1 MKKIEL
7 KIELDPVTDGAT
19 ITSDNPVSK
28 EDGALVISTT
38 GESRIVDQ
46 DEANEILERLTG
58 KSTCEYLGSTDYLM
72 IYNRDK
78 IINAEDGRY
87 FMGSAI
93 IFNGTIRG
101 IEMLTED
108 DYSSAAT
115 EFESRLV
122 TLAADGERFK
132 AFPIP

>member
-19 ITSDNPVSK
+19 VTSDHPVSK
-28 EDGALVISTT
+28 EDGALVIATT

-78 IINAEDGRY
+78 IINADDGRD
-87 FMGSAI
+87 FIGSAI

-108 DYSSAAT
+108 DYSSASMQ
-115 EFESRLV
+115 FNSRLV
-122 TLAADGERFK
+122 TLRAGEDRLK

>member
-78 IINAEDGRY
+78 IINADDGRY

-93 IFNGTIRG
+93 IS
-101 IEMLTED
+101 TEP
-108 DYSSAAT
+108 SGVSKC
-115 EFESRLV
+115 SRKMIIHLQPRNSNQG
-122 TLAADGERFK
+122 L
-132 AFPIP
+132 